1 MVNKTYKSIAT
12 LIVIVFLAISC
23 SGNKSKGVK
32 DETAQNPSLIEVS
45 IKGMTCTGCEQTIQ
59 TRVGGLEGVK
69 SVKAS
74 FVTGKAMIEYLP
86 GVTDTVKIKEMIT
99 GSGYGVVKFNPVES
113 GVPME

>member
-1 MVNKTYKSIAT
+1 MVNKNYKSIAT

-32 DETAQNPSLIEVS
+32 DETVQSPSLIEVS
-45 IKGMTCTGCEQTIQ
+45 IKGMFCTGCEQTIQ

-74 FVTGKAMIEYLP
+74 FVTGKAIIEYLP

>member
-1 MVNKTYKSIAT
+1 MVNKNHKTIAT
-12 LIVIVFLAISC
+12 LIVIILMAISC
-23 SGNKSKGVK
+23 SGNKSKVVN
-32 DETAQNPSLIEVS
+32 DIALNPSLIEVS
-45 IKGMTCTGCEQTIQ
+45 INGMTCTGCEQTIQ

-99 GSGYGVVKFNPVES
+99 GSGYKVVKFNAVES
-113 GVPME
+113 GAPAE

>member
-1 MVNKTYKSIAT
+1 MVNNNHKSIAT

-23 SGNKSKGVK
+23 SGNKSKAVK
-32 DETAQNPSLIEVS
+32 DESLSPSLIEVS
-45 IKGMTCTGCEQTIQ
+45 IKGMTCTGCEETIQ

-74 FVTGKAMIEYLP
+74 FETGKAVIEYLP

-99 GSGYGVVKFNPVES
+99 RSGYGVVKFNPVEP
-113 GVPME
+113 GAPVE

>member
-1 MVNKTYKSIAT
+1 MVNKIYKSLVI
-12 LIVIVFLAISC
+12 LIVIVVLAISC
-23 SGNKSKGVK
+23 SGNKNKGVK
-32 DETAQNPSLIEVS
+32 DETALNPSLIEVS
-45 IKGMTCTGCEQTIQ
+45 INGMTCTGCEQTIQ

-99 GSGYGVVKFNPVES
+99 GSGYRVVKVNPVES
-113 GVPME
+113 GN